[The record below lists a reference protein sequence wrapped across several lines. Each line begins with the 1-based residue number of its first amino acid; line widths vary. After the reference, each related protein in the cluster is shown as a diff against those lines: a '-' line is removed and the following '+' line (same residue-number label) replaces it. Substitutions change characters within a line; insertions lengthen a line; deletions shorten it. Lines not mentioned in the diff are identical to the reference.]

1 VTKKQVFVGSL
12 LFMFVVVSK
21 GAVLSCFAAKKLLL
35 LVYYSGQSIIT
46 PPPDCWYLTVFY
58 LKILNINLELTFNLQ
73 DVLVIT
79 GHLAITY
86 CIHLPSNRVLD

>member
-1 VTKKQVFVGSL
+1 MIIQATMLTLKKQND
-12 LFMFVVVSK
+12 
-21 GAVLSCFAAKKLLL
+21 
-35 LVYYSGQSIIT
+35 I
-46 PPPDCWYLTVFY
+46 YLTFFY

-79 GHLAITY
+79 GHLAITD